1 MTKDG
6 YDVYIMYL
14 ALQRHFNTNYDYFL
28 YNGKVKA
35 SADSYSARNDIFS
48 FEKITKIIRKE
59 DREDFF
65 VAHFLDNPKEWI
77 RNMSKQKMDEH
88 KAKFK
93 NFPSKFEQDMHFLK
107 LNNPSSM
114 IKAEQSKIPE
124 IHRHCISNTLSIE
137 SICVLD
143 DIFPFI
149 DTHKQIVTVPF
160 VWPDYINKVIKYKP
174 FVKKK
179 LQDNFINILDIARNV
194 LL

>member
-6 YDVYIMYL
+6 YEVYIMYL
-14 ALQRHFNTNYDYFL
+14 ALQRHFSTNYDYFL

-35 SADSYSARNDIFS
+35 SADAYSSRNDVFS
-48 FEKITKIIRKE
+48 FEKLSKIIRKE

-77 RNMSKQKMDEH
+77 RNMSKQKFDEYR
-88 KAKFK
+88 ARYK
-93 NFPSKFEQDMHFLK
+93 NFPSKFEQDLHF
-107 LNNPSSM
+107 
-114 IKAEQSKIPE
+114 IKMNGPANMLHAEESKIPE
-124 IHRHCISNTLSIE
+124 LHKYCINNTLSLE
-137 SICVLD
+137 TICVLD
-143 DIFPFI
+143 SIFPYL
-149 DTHKQIVTVPF
+149 DKHNESVKVPF

-179 LQDNFINILDIARNV
+179 LQDNFINIVDIARSV